1 MQGPVPGGLRLP
13 SRENYPMP
21 LRLKKMLGSLFICVF
36 VLFWVVLSVGLANHV
51 PHKWYLEVPFYAVMG
66 LGWGLPVLPILS
78 WMERTK
84 TTVPAARRK

>member
-1 MQGPVPGGLRLP
+1 
-13 SRENYPMP
+13 MP
-21 LRLKKMLGSLFICVF
+21 LRLKKMLGSLLICVF

-84 TTVPAARRK
+84 PTNPATQRK

>member
-1 MQGPVPGGLRLP
+1 
-13 SRENYPMP
+13 MP
-21 LRLKKMLGSLFICVF
+21 LRLKKMLGSLFICIF
-36 VLFWVVLSVGLANHV
+36 VLFWMVLAVGLARRI

-84 TTVPAARRK
+84 TPTSAARRK